1 MQVTIEKMVYGGAGL
16 ARSPEGVIFVP
27 RSAPGDVVDVE
38 VFERKK
44 DYASARITS
53 ILEPSPDR
61 QPPSCPNYLTAGCC
75 HWQHIRYESQIRIKE
90 AVLRE
95 TLQRTGNLH
104 WDNPIPIAKGPD
116 HHYRLRAT
124 FHVRGNQL
132 GFMSERSNIVV
143 PIRECHSLMPELNE
157 FIPEGNR
164 LLKGFEEVKEVH
176 AICGPPVAASF
187 DGRLIGLQ
195 CPRIRINDCEFEMH
209 PDAFFQ
215 SNRFLLE
222 GFMNEVLDQVG
233 SNPGYV
239 LDLFCGSGFFSI
251 PVSRRAKEV
260 LAVESSRV
268 AVKLGKLNAKLNGAG
283 NVTFVG
289 RDVEDA
295 LKDAEVKPNVVLLNP
310 PRAGCGKETAL
321 RIAKLAAEKIVY
333 VSCNPSTFAREAAVF
348 AGQGYE
354 LDRIALIDQFPNTY
368 HIELVA
374 GFKREIP

>member
-1 MQVTIEKMVYGGAGL
+1 
-16 ARSPEGVIFVP
+16 
-27 RSAPGDVVDVE
+27 
-38 VFERKK
+38 
-44 DYASARITS
+44 
-53 ILEPSPDR
+53 
-61 QPPSCPNYLTAGCC
+61 
-75 HWQHIRYESQIRIKE
+75 
-90 AVLRE
+90 
-95 TLQRTGNLH
+95 
-104 WDNPIPIAKGPD
+104 
-116 HHYRLRAT
+116 
-124 FHVRGNQL
+124 
-132 GFMSERSNIVV
+132 
-143 PIRECHSLMPELNE
+143 
-157 FIPEGNR
+157 
-164 LLKGFEEVKEVH
+164 
-176 AICGPPVAASF
+176 
-187 DGRLIGLQ
+187 
-195 CPRIRINDCEFEMH
+195 
-209 PDAFFQ
+209 
-215 SNRFLLE
+215 
-222 GFMNEVLDQVG
+222 MNEVLDQVG